1 MKFYLEKY
9 GCTLN
14 QAQGEMIASSLI
26 SQGNS
31 LVDDLNEADS
41 VLISTCI
48 VIDHTEKKMLKR
60 IDEFKKMGKDV
71 LVSGCLTHYK
81 LPNVKNIPF
90 EVSRGNLPLIKP
102 NDLSV
107 GIPIAEGC
115 DGGCSFCISRL
126 ARGRLK
132 SFSREEILNTIEGAV
147 QKGAKEVRLTALDT
161 GSYGYDIGSNLPE
174 LLKDIKNMKGD
185 FTVRIG
191 MMEPEHFV
199 EIQEELLDVM
209 KDKRFYKFLHLP
221 FQSGDPMILKKM
233 GRKYRIENFVE
244 GVKKFREK
252 FPDSMLSTDVIV
264 GFPYENV
271 QSLIKTKEVILAT
284 EPEIL
289 NITKYSPRP
298 GTVAY
303 NWKTPPTNQTATW
316 SQIFSELHREISE
329 RRMRRYVGRE
339 MESLVIERGKD
350 NSFIARDEFYHPIIL
365 RDAELGQKV
374 TVKII
379 NSTPFYL
386 IGENGQE

>member
-81 LPNVKNIPF
+81 LPNIKNIPF

-233 GRKYRIENFVE
+233 GRKYRIEDFVE

-350 NSFIARDEFYHPIIL
+350 NSFISRDEFYHPIIL

>member
-81 LPNVKNIPF
+81 LTNVKNISF

-233 GRKYRIENFVE
+233 GRKYRIEDFVE

-374 TVKII
+374 RVKII

>member
-1 MKFYLEKY
+1 MKFYLENY

-31 LVDDLNEADS
+31 LVDDINEADS

-60 IDEFKKMGKDV
+60 IDEFKKLGKNV

-81 LPNVKNIPF
+81 LPDVKNISF

-102 NDLSV
+102 NDLSA

-132 SFSREEILNTIEGAV
+132 SYSREEILSTIEGAV
-147 QKGAKEVRLTALDT
+147 EKGAREIRLTALDT
-161 GSYGYDIGSNLPE
+161 GSYGYDMDSSLPE
-174 LLKDIKNMKGD
+174 LMKEIKKMKGD
-185 FTVRIG
+185 FMVRIG

-209 KDKRFYKFLHLP
+209 RDKRFYKFLHLP

-233 GRKYRIENFVE
+233 GRKYRIEDFVE
-244 GVKKFREK
+244 GVKKFRDV

-264 GFPYENV
+264 GFPFENV
-271 QSLIKTKEVILAT
+271 QSLIKTKEVISAT

-329 RRMRRYVGRE
+329 RRMKRYVGRE
-339 MESLVIERGKD
+339 FEALVVEIGKD
-350 NSFIARDEFYHPIIL
+350 NTFIARDEFYHPIVL
-365 RDAELGQKV
+365 KNVQLGQKLR
-374 TVKII
+374 VKII

>member
-48 VIDHTEKKMLKR
+48 VIGHTEKKMLKR

-81 LPNVKNIPF
+81 LPNVKNISF

-233 GRKYRIENFVE
+233 GRKYRIEDFVE

-339 MESLVIERGKD
+339 MESVVIERGKD

>member
-81 LPNVKNIPF
+81 LPDVKNISF

-221 FQSGDPMILKKM
+221 FQSGDPMILKKD
-233 GRKYRIENFVE
+233 G
-244 GVKKFREK
+244 KK
-252 FPDSMLSTDVIV
+252 V
-264 GFPYENV
+264 
-271 QSLIKTKEVILAT
+271 
-284 EPEIL
+284 
-289 NITKYSPRP
+289 
-298 GTVAY
+298 
-303 NWKTPPTNQTATW
+303 
-316 SQIFSELHREISE
+316 
-329 RRMRRYVGRE
+329 
-339 MESLVIERGKD
+339 
-350 NSFIARDEFYHPIIL
+350 
-365 RDAELGQKV
+365 
-374 TVKII
+374 
-379 NSTPFYL
+379 
-386 IGENGQE
+386 

>member
-81 LPNVKNIPF
+81 LPNVKNISF
-90 EVSRGNLPLIKP
+90 EVSRGNVPLIKP

-233 GRKYRIENFVE
+233 GRKYRIEDFVE

-350 NSFIARDEFYHPIIL
+350 NSFISRDEFYHPIIL

>member
-1 MKFYLEKY
+1 MKFYLENY

-31 LVDDLNEADS
+31 LVDDINEADS

-60 IDEFKKMGKDV
+60 IDEFKKLGKNV

-81 LPNVKNIPF
+81 LPDVKNISF

-102 NDLSV
+102 NDLSA

-132 SFSREEILNTIEGAV
+132 SYSREEILSTIEGAV
-147 QKGAKEVRLTALDT
+147 EKGAREIRLTALDT
-161 GSYGYDIGSNLPE
+161 GSYGYDMDSSLPE
-174 LLKDIKNMKGD
+174 LMKEIKKMKGD
-185 FTVRIG
+185 FMVRIG

-209 KDKRFYKFLHLP
+209 RDKRFYKFLHLP

-233 GRKYRIENFVE
+233 GRKYRIEDFVE
-244 GVKKFREK
+244 GVKKFRDV

-271 QSLIKTKEVILAT
+271 QSLIKTKEVISAT

-329 RRMRRYVGRE
+329 RRMKRYVGRE
-339 MESLVIERGKD
+339 FEALVVEIGKD
-350 NSFIARDEFYHPIIL
+350 NTFIARDEFYHPIVL
-365 RDAELGQKV
+365 KNVQLGQKLR
-374 TVKII
+374 VKII